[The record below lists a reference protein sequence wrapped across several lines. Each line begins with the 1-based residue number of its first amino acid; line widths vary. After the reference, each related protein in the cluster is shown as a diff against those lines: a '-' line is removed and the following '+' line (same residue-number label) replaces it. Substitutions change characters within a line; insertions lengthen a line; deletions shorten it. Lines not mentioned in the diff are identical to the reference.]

1 MDLATIERAAVRRF
15 AADGYAAT
23 GIREVGREAGLNSAT
38 LYHYAATK
46 QDLLAGVMRRCLG
59 ELDQIAATAIASA
72 GSSADLPDRQLVRLT
87 AAHVGM
93 SARNPATCRVTD
105 QEIRSLTGT
114 NLRAVLELRDRYE
127 ARWDAVLRAGI
138 RSGGFVVPDRALTRL
153 ALIDMCNGVANW
165 YHPGGRLSVG
175 SLQLRLAALATRM
188 VGSPLVPTRAEAR
201 IAVAVLSCEPD
212 AAPVWPRLGV
222 SA

>member
-15 AADGYAAT
+15 AERGYAAT
-23 GIREVGREAGLNSAT
+23 GIRDVGQEAGLNAAT

-59 ELDQIAATAIASA
+59 ELDRIAASAVVSA
-72 GSSADLPDRQLVRLT
+72 GPPERQLVRLT

-105 QEIRSLTGT
+105 QEVRSLTGA

-127 ARWDAVLRAGI
+127 ARWDEVLRAGI
-138 RSGGFVVPDRALTRL
+138 SAGDFVVTDRSLTRL

-175 SLQLRLAALATRM
+175 SLQLRLAGLAARM
-188 VGSPLVPTRAEAR
+188 VGSPLTPARTDAR
-201 IAVAVLSCEPD
+201 IAVATLSCEPVT
-212 AAPVWPRLGV
+212 APVRPRLEA